1 MAISLNWVNDYVDI
15 KDIDKVELAN
25 KITKAGINI
34 EKVASNNI
42 DNLIIGEIV
51 DCVDHPDSDHL
62 HVCQVNIGN
71 EVTQIVCGAH
81 NVRKGLKVI
90 VALPGAI
97 LPGNF
102 EIKKSKIRGQES
114 NGMICAL
121 FELGLE
127 EKTEENYN
135 KGIEELK
142 EDAPVG
148 KNPIEYLNLCDTTY
162 ELDLNPNRTD
172 CNNHLCFAYEVAA
185 VLKKEVNM
193 PDVSYTEND
202 EDINEMVELVVETD
216 NCPMYNLM
224 IAKDVKI
231 KESPDFIKQRLE
243 VAGIRS
249 INNVVDISNYVM
261 LEYGQ
266 PLHFFDKDVVGNK
279 ILVRMAN
286 KDEKITTLDKIER
299 DLIEDDIL
307 ITDGEKALCVAGV
320 MGGLDSGITDETKNI
335 LIESAMFNPYN
346 VRYTSIRLDLRSEA
360 SLRFEKPL
368 NYEYCELAIKR
379 ACHLLEKYADAT
391 IVKGSIKHDNV
402 EKNDRVIEVSLDQI
416 NGILGMELT
425 CDDVESTLNSLG
437 FEYKNNNNCYLV
449 TVPNRRQDI
458 LMQKED
464 IIEEVGRIYGYD
476 NIVPTLPRTS
486 IKKGEYSENAK
497 LRKIVSKRMRS
508 LGFNELR
515 TYTLVSE
522 EDSIKYNYN
531 YGEFIKLNRPMLKE
545 KAVVRQGLINSL
557 VDVVKYN
564 LSKKNKDL
572 LFYEISNTYSGRD
585 EYIEDTKL
593 SFILTG
599 NYMSN
604 SWNNNLYNMDFYFIK
619 GVVENLL
626 SYLGLDNRYTLSLS
640 DKLPNEIHPKI
651 NSEIIIAGK
660 PVGYFGKLHPSV
672 IKEDVYV
679 CEVSL
684 TKIGMNKTGDVKFK
698 ELNKYPV
705 IEKDL
710 AFIVDENI
718 ESFDIVKEIKK
729 NGGKLLSDVKVFD
742 IYRGDKLPEN
752 KKSIAYNL
760 TFEDY
765 SRTLTEDEVMVAF
778 NNIIRS
784 VENKFNAVLRDK

>member
-71 EVTQIVCGAH
+71 EVTQIVCGAY

-97 LPGNF
+97 LPGDF

-379 ACHLLEKYADAT
+379 ACHLLEK
-391 IVKGSIKHDNV
+391 
-402 EKNDRVIEVSLDQI
+402 
-416 NGILGMELT
+416 
-425 CDDVESTLNSLG
+425 
-437 FEYKNNNNCYLV
+437 
-449 TVPNRRQDI
+449 
-458 LMQKED
+458 
-464 IIEEVGRIYGYD
+464 
-476 NIVPTLPRTS
+476 
-486 IKKGEYSENAK
+486 
-497 LRKIVSKRMRS
+497 
-508 LGFNELR
+508 
-515 TYTLVSE
+515 
-522 EDSIKYNYN
+522 
-531 YGEFIKLNRPMLKE
+531 
-545 KAVVRQGLINSL
+545 
-557 VDVVKYN
+557 
-564 LSKKNKDL
+564 
-572 LFYEISNTYSGRD
+572 
-585 EYIEDTKL
+585 
-593 SFILTG
+593 
-599 NYMSN
+599 
-604 SWNNNLYNMDFYFIK
+604 
-619 GVVENLL
+619 
-626 SYLGLDNRYTLSLS
+626 
-640 DKLPNEIHPKI
+640 
-651 NSEIIIAGK
+651 
-660 PVGYFGKLHPSV
+660 
-672 IKEDVYV
+672 
-679 CEVSL
+679 
-684 TKIGMNKTGDVKFK
+684 
-698 ELNKYPV
+698 
-705 IEKDL
+705 
-710 AFIVDENI
+710 
-718 ESFDIVKEIKK
+718 
-729 NGGKLLSDVKVFD
+729 
-742 IYRGDKLPEN
+742 
-752 KKSIAYNL
+752 
-760 TFEDY
+760 
-765 SRTLTEDEVMVAF
+765 
-778 NNIIRS
+778 
-784 VENKFNAVLRDK
+784 